1 MYTRWVRCAPV
12 PVMTNTLSI
21 FRPTAASFSPA
32 TLSPTLPS
40 SLNDSPLLDE
50 GSNDPES
57 KVEVHPQRLRDIRNV
72 GGAPT
77 LEVPEDRT
85 PCLPVRPRLDE
96 DDASLS
102 KFVYVT
108 FDRALEEL
116 GA

>member
-1 MYTRWVRCAPV
+1 MQTRWARCAPV
-12 PVMTNTLSI
+12 PVMTNTLPI
-21 FRPTAASFSPA
+21 FRPTAASFSP
-32 TLSPTLPS
+32 TTPSPTLPS
-40 SLNDSPLLDE
+40 SLNDPSLLDE

-57 KVEVHPQRLRDIRNV
+57 EIEVHPQRLRDIRDV

-77 LEVPEDRT
+77 PEVPEDRG
-85 PCLPVRPRLDE
+85 PGLPVRPRLDD